1 MQCLFEATGR
11 TGGDADQFWSL
22 PDLFISINGSLM
34 LAHEL
39 WTKLGFYGNAVIRAT
54 LAITLVQNSSVAGFA
69 GFKAYSRDR
78 QNKCPPFC
86 EILKR
91 RGTDCKSGTPR
102 TPNHPRRALR
112 MVQVASLFNPLLDH
126 FPKLE
131 FGALVRKHEAD
142 KGAKG
147 FSPWTQ

>member
-1 MQCLFEATGR
+1 
-11 TGGDADQFWSL
+11 
-22 PDLFISINGSLM
+22 
-34 LAHEL
+34 
-39 WTKLGFYGNAVIRAT
+39 
-54 LAITLVQNSSVAGFA
+54 
-69 GFKAYSRDR
+69 
-78 QNKCPPFC
+78 
-86 EILKR
+86 
-91 RGTDCKSGTPR
+91 
-102 TPNHPRRALR
+102 